1 MKQRI
6 NLAVLGLILAL
17 PIHAPAQ
24 DRLSASL
31 VLSAGKAPAFT
42 ANYELVTLRN
52 VLGTKQ
58 SLTLTSFAGVSDRAL
73 VGFGFTHPF
82 KAADNAVVT
91 LGLGWTAE
99 AGRKSKPALM
109 IGWSLSQ

>member
-31 VLSAGKAPAFT
+31 G
-42 ANYELVTLRN
+42 
-52 VLGTKQ
+52 LGTKKKEN
-58 SLTLTSFAGVSDRAL
+58 T
-73 VGFGFTHPF
+73 
-82 KAADNAVVT
+82 
-91 LGLGWTAE
+91 
-99 AGRKSKPALM
+99 
-109 IGWSLSQ
+109 